1 MKNHLT
7 FALLFAGLFSFN
19 LYANEC
25 LAKQGQ
31 IIEALSFDGQTYC
44 DFTVVMKVGDDFCEV
59 ETTENF
65 VCAVTPTGSFGG
77 PYVWTGQ
84 AINDPNS
91 PPEIDPEQYEPVLP
105 PEKPDLP
112 PLAIGE
118 NPSSTDGRIQV
129 LSQLNEMAFDHLAE
143 TQITVVENQKKI
155 LDNQQFALGFAV
167 NASSAANRAS
177 NTAIQTQNNLIS
189 KLQQTQSSLDTNA
202 FVRYSD
208 LKETI
213 NRNFE
218 EAELSDSA
226 TDEELLSLV
235 RSTKATGEY
244 NQAMVNNIS
253 SLIGGGGGGGGDCGF
268 FECPPQPS
276 VIGELQ
282 SVNEKLSLTPSY
294 LSSIENKLSTQSFD
308 IRSIS
313 DNTFFTRLNTSTTN
327 SLLTQTNSKL
337 DELISSGGSGGSGNN
352 SDVITHEKLDG
363 ISDQIAQFTAE
374 GTGKNDGPTLC
385 TGDDC
390 YKSKSWIE
398 PKYPEG
404 MKTVYD
410 AHKEAFQQSSV
421 NQYLQAFNP
430 TISGTLV
437 ESWQFCFNFDFV
449 SLGCH
454 DVAIPPYVL
463 SFVRLIVLI
472 TAGFLAR
479 RLIFGG

>member
-25 LAKQGQ
+25 LSKQGQ
-31 IIEALSFDGQTYC
+31 IIEALEFEGQSYC
-44 DFTVVMKVGDDFCEV
+44 DFTVIMKVGNDFCEV
-59 ETTENF
+59 ETTANF

-84 AINDPNS
+84 AINDPNT
-91 PPEIDPEQYEPVLP
+91 PPEIVPEQYEPTLP

-143 TQITVVENQKKI
+143 TQTTVVENQKKI
-155 LDNQQFALGFAV
+155 LENQKFALGFAV

-253 SLIGGGGGGGGDCGF
+253 SLIGGGGGGGDCGM
-268 FECPPQPS
+268 FECP
-276 VIGELQ
+276 
-282 SVNEKLSLTPSY
+282 LSL
-294 LSSIENKLSTQSFD
+294 L
-308 IRSIS
+308 
-313 DNTFFTRLNTSTTN
+313 
-327 SLLTQTNSKL
+327 
-337 DELISSGGSGGSGNN
+337 
-352 SDVITHEKLDG
+352 
-363 ISDQIAQFTAE
+363 
-374 GTGKNDGPTLC
+374 
-385 TGDDC
+385 
-390 YKSKSWIE
+390 
-398 PKYPEG
+398 
-404 MKTVYD
+404 
-410 AHKEAFQQSSV
+410 
-421 NQYLQAFNP
+421 
-430 TISGTLV
+430 
-437 ESWQFCFNFDFV
+437 
-449 SLGCH
+449 
-454 DVAIPPYVL
+454 
-463 SFVRLIVLI
+463 
-472 TAGFLAR
+472 
-479 RLIFGG
+479 